1 MAEGR
6 NPFIYIS
13 QSLLTCYRYLM
24 PVVLHDTLFGD
35 ELVEEKIWPRL
46 RDSSRYAIAPAAF
59 FLRVHVGEIGQVLA
73 HDDEVHRAFVGDL
86 ELVERQGLAA
96 LVQSVR
102 NGKLLRGLRCARLD
116 RHLNRH
122 RPTVPG
128 EGLRHETAVV
138 ASGRSTRTWGDS
150 GRWALISCI

>member
-24 PVVLHDTLFGD
+24 PVILHDTLFGD
-35 ELVEEKIWPRL
+35 ELVEEKLWPRL
-46 RDSSRYAIAPAAF
+46 RDSSGYAKAPAAF

-73 HDDEVHRAFVGDL
+73 HDDEVHRALVGDL

-96 LVQSVR
+96 LLQGVR
-102 NGKLLRGLRCARLD
+102 TGKLLPGLWCARLD
-116 RHLNRH
+116 RYLRRH
-122 RPTVPG
+122 RPAVPG

-138 ASGRSTRTWGDS
+138 PTCRSTRTWGDDR
-150 GRWALISCI
+150 RWALISCI